1 MLCSNSQDG
10 QLIFASSGSIK
21 SRSVLLVSNV
31 PHDLLHQRERNLDQ
45 NFVAL
50 GTFVLGG
57 AFVTAP
63 QTVADDIHPLE

>member
-1 MLCSNSQDG
+1 M
-10 QLIFASSGSIK
+10 
-21 SRSVLLVSNV
+21 SNV
-31 PHDLLHQRERNLDQ
+31 PHDLLHQRESNLDQ

-63 QTVADDIHPLE
+63 TVADDIHPPE

>member
-1 MLCSNSQDG
+1 MLCSNSQDV

-21 SRSVLLVSNV
+21 SRSVLLVSIV

-57 AFVTAP
+57 AFVTA
-63 QTVADDIHPLE
+63 QTVADDIHPPE

>member
-21 SRSVLLVSNV
+21 SRSVLLVSNY

-57 AFVTAP
+57 AFVTA
-63 QTVADDIHPLE
+63 QTVADDTHPPE

>member
-1 MLCSNSQDG
+1 M
-10 QLIFASSGSIK
+10 
-21 SRSVLLVSNV
+21 SNV

-57 AFVTAP
+57 AFVTAE
-63 QTVADDIHPLE
+63 TVADDIHPLE

>member
-21 SRSVLLVSNV
+21 SRSVLLVSNY

-57 AFVTAP
+57 AVVTA
-63 QTVADDIHPLE
+63 QTVADDVHPPE

>member
-21 SRSVLLVSNV
+21 SRSVLLVSNY

-57 AFVTAP
+57 AFVTAE
-63 QTVADDIHPLE
+63 TVADDIHPPE

>member
-31 PHDLLHQRERNLDQ
+31 PHDLLHQRESNLDQ

-57 AFVTAP
+57 AVVTA
-63 QTVADDIHPLE
+63 QTVADDVHPPE

>member
-57 AFVTAP
+57 AFVTA
-63 QTVADDIHPLE
+63 QTVADDIHPPE

>member
-21 SRSVLLVSNV
+21 SRSVLLVSNG
-31 PHDLLHQRERNLDQ
+31 PRDLLHQQESNLDQ

-57 AFVTAP
+57 AFVTAE
-63 QTVADDIHPLE
+63 TVADDIHPLE

>member
-31 PHDLLHQRERNLDQ
+31 PHDLLHQRESNLDQ

-57 AFVTAP
+57 AFVTA
-63 QTVADDIHPLE
+63 QTVADDIHPPE

>member
-21 SRSVLLVSNV
+21 SRSVLLVPNV

-57 AFVTAP
+57 AFVTA
-63 QTVADDIHPLE
+63 QTVADDTHPPE

>member
-1 MLCSNSQDG
+1 MLESNSQDG

-21 SRSVLLVSNV
+21 SRSVLLVSNY

-57 AFVTAP
+57 AFVTA
-63 QTVADDIHPLE
+63 QTVADDIHPPE

>member
-31 PHDLLHQRERNLDQ
+31 PHDLLHQLESNLDQ

-57 AFVTAP
+57 AFVTA
-63 QTVADDIHPLE
+63 QTVADDIHPPE

>member
-57 AFVTAP
+57 AFVTAE
-63 QTVADDIHPLE
+63 TVADDIHPLE

>member
-21 SRSVLLVSNV
+21 SRSVLLVSNY

-57 AFVTAP
+57 AFVTA
-63 QTVADDIHPLE
+63 QTVADDIHPPE

>member
-1 MLCSNSQDG
+1 MLCSNAQDG

-31 PHDLLHQRERNLDQ
+31 PHDLLHQRESNLDQ

-63 QTVADDIHPLE
+63 TVADDIHPPE

>member
-1 MLCSNSQDG
+1 MLHSNSQDG

-21 SRSVLLVSNV
+21 SRSVLLVSNY

-57 AFVTAP
+57 AFVTA
-63 QTVADDIHPLE
+63 QTVADDIHPPE